1 MVKSCLIGIETM
13 AAINDITGHAIQTRE
28 ITQEY
33 ENNYDKIF
41 GKKEKSSVKRWI
53 QDPETLKL
61 VPADEYYSG
70 PAENAG
76 PYIRDDVKPYQ
87 SMIDGSM
94 IEGRKAHREHLKRNN
109 CIEAADMPLKT
120 PERPR
125 DNLKEQIAREV
136 YNKLRY

>member
-1 MVKSCLIGIETM
+1 MLYEAGKGSRPRAT
-13 AAINDITGHAIQTRE
+13 INLDA
-28 ITQEY
+28 Y
-33 ENNYDKIF
+33 ADNYDKIF

>member
-1 MVKSCLIGIETM
+1 M
-13 AAINDITGHAIQTRE
+13 AVNDITGDVIATRE
-28 ITQEY
+28 ITKEY
-33 ENNYDKIF
+33 QDNYEKIF

-70 PAENAG
+70 PKENAG
-76 PYIRDDVKPYQ
+76 PYIRDDVKTYQ

-125 DNLKEQIAREV
+125 DNLKEHIAREV

>member
-1 MVKSCLIGIETM
+1 M
-13 AAINDITGHAIQTRE
+13 AVNDITGDVIATRE
-28 ITQEY
+28 ITKEY
-33 ENNYDKIF
+33 QDNYEKIF

-61 VPADEYYSG
+61 VPADEYYSS
-70 PAENAG
+70 PKENAG
-76 PYIRDDVKPYQ
+76 PYIRDDVKTYQ

-125 DNLKEQIAREV
+125 DNLKEHIAREV

>member
-1 MVKSCLIGIETM
+1 MTVVKNLLGSGIAGV
-13 AAINDITGHAIQTRE
+13 AAQSIVGRVSNAQAATGA
-28 ITQEY
+28 TQGGQLFPSSIVAFTTSTS
-33 ENNYDKIF
+33 NY
-41 GKKEKSSVKRWI
+41 G
-53 QDPETLKL
+53 PTL
-61 VPADEYYSG
+61 PADEYYSG